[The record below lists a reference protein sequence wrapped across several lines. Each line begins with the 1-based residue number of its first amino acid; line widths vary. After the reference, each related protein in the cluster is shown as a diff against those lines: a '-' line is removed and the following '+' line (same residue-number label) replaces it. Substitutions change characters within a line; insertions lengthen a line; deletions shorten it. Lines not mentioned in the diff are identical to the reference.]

1 MPVVSGFSKAM
12 EITEAV
18 VVYNGHGVTSKVS
31 RVSTTA
37 MTVHSDVQPAAG
49 DDVTVFIEGIG
60 KLDSRVT
67 DVSPPQIEL
76 SFLTD
81 TQERWRQL
89 QHLRQELI

>member
-1 MPVVSGFSKAM
+1 M

-18 VVYNGHGVTSKVS
+18 VVYDGHGVTSRVS
-31 RVSTTA
+31 RVSATA

-49 DDVTVFIEGIG
+49 ADVTVFIDGIG

-67 DVSPPQIEL
+67 DVSRRGIEL

-89 QHLRQELI
+89 QHLRQELL